1 MKSIIALTRYG
12 SMGASSR
19 VRFALYEDDLRR
31 AGYALTLSPFFDD
44 DYLRDLYGG
53 RARSLGSVASAYC
66 RRLRALWSAGSHDL
80 LWVEKELLPF
90 APGLFERLIR
100 LARTPYVVDFDDAIF
115 HNYDQSGSALVR
127 TLLSN
132 KLDPLL
138 AGSAAVTAG
147 NRYLGD
153 YASAHGARHVLT
165 LPTVVNTAKYLYPA
179 SPTRRSSDK
188 LIIGWIGSP
197 ATAPLLEKIVPT
209 LNAAARQIPLK
220 LVTIGIAPLANCEFS
235 LETQVWSA
243 ESEVEQLG
251 KIDVGMMPLTDSPF
265 ERGKCGYKLI
275 QYMAVGKPVIASNVG
290 VNGEIVSAEVG
301 ILAENE
307 DEWIAAITRLWESP
321 DLRAAMGAA
330 GRERS
335 EAHYSLHANAPR
347 LIRLFD
353 WITGGRPPPVRALY
367 SGGHP
372 KGPRVRPP
380 DRATAA

>member
-31 AGYALTLSPFFDD
+31 AGYALTLSPFFNDN
-44 DYLRDLYGG
+44 YLRNLYGG
-53 RARSLGSVASAYC
+53 RARSPVSIAGAYL
-66 RRLRALWSAGSHDL
+66 RRLRALWSAGKHDL
-80 LWVEKELLPF
+80 LWVEKEVLPF
-90 APGLFERLIR
+90 APGFFERLIR

-115 HNYDQSGSALVR
+115 HNYDQSGHALIR
-127 TLLSN
+127 TFLSN

-138 AGSAAVTAG
+138 AGSTAVTAG

-165 LPTVVNTAKYLYPA
+165 LPTVVSTTKYPYPA
-179 SPTRRSSDK
+179 PPVARSSDK

-197 ATAPLLEKIVPT
+197 ATAPLVQKIVPT
-209 LNAAARQIPLK
+209 LNAAARQVPLK
-220 LVTIGIAPLANCEFS
+220 LMTVGIAPLSHCDFP
-235 LETQVWSA
+235 LETHAWSA
-243 ESEVEQLG
+243 ESEVELLG
-251 KIDVGMMPLTDSPF
+251 KIDVGIMPLTDSPF

-275 QYMAVGKPVIASNVG
+275 QYMAAGKPVIASNVG
-290 VNGEIVSAEVG
+290 VNGEIVSPEVG

-307 DEWIAAITRLWESP
+307 DEWVAAITRLAKSA

-335 EAHYSLHANAPR
+335 EELYSLHANAPR

-353 WITGGRPPPVRALY
+353 GITGNRNPG
-367 SGGHP
+367 
-372 KGPRVRPP
+372 
-380 DRATAA
+380 

>member
-1 MKSIIALTRYG
+1 MKSILALTRYG

-19 VRFALYEDDLRR
+19 VRFALYEEDLRR

-53 RARSLGSVASAYC
+53 RARSPASIARAYW
-66 RRLRALWSAGSHDL
+66 RRLRALWRAGNHDL

-115 HNYDQSGSALVR
+115 HNYDQSGNALIR
-127 TLLSN
+127 TMLSN

-147 NRYLGD
+147 NRYLGN

-165 LPTVVNTAKYLYPA
+165 LPTVVDTAKYLYPA
-179 SPTRRSSDK
+179 SPATRFSDK

-197 ATAPLLEKIVPT
+197 ATASLLQKIVPT
-209 LNAAARQIPLK
+209 LNAAARQVPLE
-220 LVTIGIAPLANCEFS
+220 LVTIGIAPLAHCEFS
-235 LETQVWSA
+235 LETRAWSA

-251 KIDVGMMPLTDSPF
+251 KIDVGIMPLTDSPF

-290 VNGEIVSAEVG
+290 VNGEIVSPEVG

-307 DEWIAAITRLWESP
+307 DEWIAAITRLAQSA
-321 DLRAAMGAA
+321 DLRATMGAA

-335 EAHYSLHANAPR
+335 EALYSLHANTPR

-353 WITGGRPPPVRALY
+353 EITGG
-367 SGGHP
+367 
-372 KGPRVRPP
+372 
-380 DRATAA
+380 